1 MGSFISLPGC
11 RESYRGA
18 SLSLLLAR
26 LLSLFEVVNTKPAKK
41 KNRERKPKP
50 QCRPCE
56 VCGWERVKI
65 FW

>member
-41 KNRERKPKP
+41 KIEKENPSRNVGPAKF
-50 QCRPCE
+50 
-56 VCGWERVKI
+56 VGGNV
-65 FW
+65 